1 MRYRQS
7 LGKLCVLPLA
17 LVLSGSTTPLGSAAP
32 QQQKP
37 WTKDQIIRMLK
48 GDMPPKRIG
57 ELARERGID
66 FPVTPD
72 TENELRQA
80 GATAELLTLLQ
91 QLAPKPAAPP
101 KPAQIV
107 VETQPD
113 AQVYLD
119 DVYKGQASPQGR
131 LEIENPPAG
140 QHV

>member
-1 MRYRQS
+1 MRYGKL
-7 LGKLCVLPLA
+7 LGKLSVLTLA
-17 LVLSGSTTPLGSAAP
+17 LVFSGATTPGSAAQ

-37 WTKDQIIRMLK
+37 WTKEQIIRMLK
-48 GDMPPKRIG
+48 GDVPPKRIG

-66 FPVTPD
+66 FPVTPE
-72 TENELRQA
+72 TENELRPA

-91 QLAPKPAAPP
+91 QLAPKLAAPP

-119 DVYKGQASPQGR
+119 DVYKGQASPQ
-131 LEIENPPAG
+131 
-140 QHV
+140 